1 MGVNYVMLK
10 NKLVLSI
17 SVNDLL
23 GTYYNRNHVVYE
35 NFVFD
40 KRNDYDNRCLN
51 IKLTYRFGN
60 HKVKRSNVDI
70 DSNNN
75 RLPSAKR

>member
-23 GTYYNRNHVVYE
+23 GTYYNRNHVAYE

-40 KRNDYDNRCLN
+40 NRNDYDNRCLN